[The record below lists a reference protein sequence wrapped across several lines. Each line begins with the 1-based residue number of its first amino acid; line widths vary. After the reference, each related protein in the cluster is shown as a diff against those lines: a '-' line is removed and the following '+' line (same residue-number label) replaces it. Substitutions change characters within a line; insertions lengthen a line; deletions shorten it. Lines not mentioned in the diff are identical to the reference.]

1 MELMDV
7 ADWALVVLAAIT
19 SVFTLCYFIWQPWW
33 KERVSIIYLGKSVLL
48 SLVLIQI
55 SASVWAGSDYP
66 GRAAIRLTLYSGG
79 AVMMLALLV
88 MLLVLQRR
96 TRRERRAIGDV
107 RRPWQI
113 WFDEIRAYIARMHST
128 R

>member
-1 MELMDV
+1 MDV
-7 ADWALVVLAAIT
+7 ADWALVVLAVIT
-19 SVFTLCYFIWQPWW
+19 SVFTLCYLIWQPWW
-33 KERVSIIYLGKSVLL
+33 KERVSIIYLGKSILL

-66 GRAAIRLTLYSGG
+66 GRAWIRLTLYSGG
-79 AVMMLALLV
+79 ALMMLALLV

-96 TRRERRAIGDV
+96 TRHERRAVGDV

-113 WFDEIRAYIARMHST
+113 WAEEIRSYIARMHST

>member
-66 GRAAIRLTLYSGG
+66 GRAWIRLTLYSGG
-79 AVMMLALLV
+79 ALMMLALLV

-96 TRRERRAIGDV
+96 TRHERRAIGDV

-113 WFDEIRAYIARMHST
+113 WFDEIRNYIARMHST